1 MLGIQAGSVWLGI
14 QKQLHRN
21 KMTHSET
28 KDGRQRLETS
38 EWSMSEQNSLRQI
51 SIQMRLVFP
60 EEVR

>member
-1 MLGIQAGSVWLGI
+1 MLGIQAGSVWLCI

-38 EWSMSEQNSLRQI
+38 E
-51 SIQMRLVFP
+51 
-60 EEVR
+60 